1 MFPLHPPDDPYL
13 INTAIFGI
21 PLVVRWYGV
30 IIVGGAL
37 LAGRIAAGRA
47 ERRGYDPEHIWNM
60 LLITLA
66 CGIAAARAYYVFF
79 EWERFAGRP
88 WLEIINPAGGGG
100 GIAIHGAL
108 IGSITAG
115 VIYTLWHK
123 LPTLEFAD
131 ITIPTILI
139 GQAIG
144 RWGNFMNQEAY
155 GRPTTLPFGVTI
167 DADRRLPPYND
178 LATYQPETLFH
189 ATFLYES
196 LWNLAGFGLIMWLEQ
211 RLRGWRR
218 PGDLGLFYAIYY
230 GVGRLW
236 IEGLRTDSLCTN
248 GVGGSCGDALRTAQ
262 VVSLL
267 LIVGGLIGLFINHR
281 RALTPAEIARTTIPA
296 EGTANEGLH
305 TSDESASETDQTEP
319 EPGRA
324 ATQERLRE
332 ARAASGE
339 SET

>member
-1 MFPLHPPDDPYL
+1 L

-108 IGSITAG
+108 IGSITSG

-123 LPTLEFAD
+123 LPTLEFVD

-155 GRPTTLPFGVTI
+155 GRPTSLPFGVTI

-178 LATYQPETLFH
+178 MATYPPSTLFH

-211 RLRGWRR
+211 RLRSWRR

-267 LIVGGLIGLFINHR
+267 LILGGIIGLFINHR
-281 RALTPAEIARTTIPA
+281 RSLTPDELARASAPA
-296 EGTANEGLH
+296 ETAAIAAPHTGTDSISN
-305 TSDESASETDQTEP
+305 TDQPEP
-319 EPGRA
+319 EPART
-324 ATQERLRE
+324 ATQEQLRE
-332 ARAASGE
+332 ARATSGE
-339 SET
+339 SETAG